1 MSSSEETNTASSCES
16 EETKEVRRVF
26 SALPIEQ
33 RLTALVQVQFDL
45 VADVVE
51 GAVGAV
57 SKVLDDVATS
67 FSQTKSDS
75 PGASASQPQS
85 TTNP

>member
-57 SKVLDDVATS
+57 SKVLDDVANS
-67 FSQTKSDS
+67 FSQAKSDS